1 MEGQFGPIIGLP
13 YERKEAFTMNKQ
25 FSVRKLALLGMLA
38 ALVFA
43 GNYARIVMPLS
54 IGSQTSFTLA
64 NIFCCLSG
72 LIMGPIGGL
81 ASGIGSLLY
90 DLTDPRFVADCWIT
104 FITKGAMGF
113 AAGLVVKGA
122 LKQNKLTYGRA
133 LAGTA
138 VGCIAYYIL
147 YFAKTFFYTGLL
159 KQGLPA
165 PGAWLL
171 VIEKIPASVFNAAV
185 ALIAAP
191 PLVLAVIAA
200 LKRSKLDR
208 MLRE

>member
-1 MEGQFGPIIGLP
+1 MTLLTPGL
-13 YERKEAFTMNKQ
+13 
-25 FSVRKLALLGMLA
+25 
-38 ALVFA
+38 
-43 GNYARIVMPLS
+43 
-54 IGSQTSFTLA
+54 
-64 NIFCCLSG
+64 
-72 LIMGPIGGL
+72 
-81 ASGIGSLLY
+81 
-90 DLTDPRFVADCWIT
+90 ADCWIT

-171 VIEKIPASVFNAAV
+171 VIEKVPASVFNAAV

-191 PLVLAVIAA
+191 PITLIILQA
-200 LKRSKLDR
+200 LKRSHLDR
-208 MLRE
+208 LLEE

>member
-1 MEGQFGPIIGLP
+1 
-13 YERKEAFTMNKQ
+13 MNTNR
-25 FSVRKLALLGMLA
+25 FSTRRLALLGMMA

-72 LIMGPIGGL
+72 LIMGPMGGL

-122 LKQNKLTYGRA
+122 LKQNKLAYGRA
-133 LAGTA
+133 LAGA
-138 VGCIAYYIL
+138 AAGCITYYIL

-171 VIEKIPASVFNAAV
+171 VMEKMPASVFNAAV

-191 PLVLAVIAA
+191 PITLVILQA
-200 LKRSKLDR
+200 LKRSHLDR
-208 MLRE
+208 LLEG

>member
-171 VIEKIPASVFNAAV
+171 VIEKVPASVFNAAV

-191 PLVLAVIAA
+191 PITLIILQA
-200 LKRSKLDR
+200 LKRSHLDR
-208 MLRE
+208 LLEE

>member
-1 MEGQFGPIIGLP
+1 
-13 YERKEAFTMNKQ
+13 MNKS
-25 FSVRKLALLGMLA
+25 FSTKKIALVGMMA
-38 ALVFA
+38 AVVFA
-43 GNYARIVMPLS
+43 GNYARIVIPISL
-54 IGSQTSFTLA
+54 GGQTAFTLA

-171 VIEKIPASVFNAAV
+171 VIEKVPASVFNAAV

-191 PLVLAVIAA
+191 PITLIILQA
-200 LKRSKLDR
+200 LKRSHLDR
-208 MLRE
+208 LLEE

>member
-1 MEGQFGPIIGLP
+1 
-13 YERKEAFTMNKQ
+13 MNSKS
-25 FSVRKLALLGMLA
+25 FSTRKLALLGMMA

-43 GNYARIVMPLS
+43 GNYARIVIPIA

-171 VIEKIPASVFNAAV
+171 VIEKVPASVFNAAV

-191 PLVLAVIAA
+191 PITLIILQA
-200 LKRSKLDR
+200 LQRSHLDR
-208 MLRE
+208 LLEE

>member
-1 MEGQFGPIIGLP
+1 
-13 YERKEAFTMNKQ
+13 MNKT
-25 FSVRKLALLGMLA
+25 FSTRRLALLGMLA

-43 GNYARIVMPLS
+43 GNYARVVMPLS

-81 ASGIGSLLY
+81 ASGLGSMLY
-90 DLTDPRFVADCWIT
+90 DLTDPRFISDCWIT

-113 AAGLVVKGA
+113 FAGLVVKSA
-122 LKQNKLTYGRA
+122 LKEDKLTYVRS
-133 LAGTA
+133 LAGTGA
-138 VGCIAYYIL
+138 GCVAYYIL
-147 YFAKTFFYTGLL
+147 YFTKTFFYTGLL

-171 VIEKIPASVFNAAV
+171 VIEKIPASIFNAAV

-191 PLVLAVIAA
+191 PITLALLQA

-208 MLRE
+208 LLRE

>member
-1 MEGQFGPIIGLP
+1 
-13 YERKEAFTMNKQ
+13 MNKQ

-43 GNYARIVMPLS
+43 GNYARIVLPLS

-72 LIMGPIGGL
+72 LILGPLGGL
-81 ASGIGSLLY
+81 AAGVGSLLY
-90 DLTDPRFVADCWIT
+90 DLTDPRFVSDCWIT
-104 FITKGAMGF
+104 FLTKGAMGL
-113 AAGLVVKGA
+113 ATGLVVSGS
-122 LKQNKLTYGRA
+122 LKEDRLTYGRA

-138 VGCIAYYIL
+138 VGCVAYYIL

-200 LKRSKLDR
+200 LKRSNLDR

>member
-1 MEGQFGPIIGLP
+1 M
-13 YERKEAFTMNKQ
+13 
-25 FSVRKLALLGMLA
+25 
-38 ALVFA
+38 
-43 GNYARIVMPLS
+43 
-54 IGSQTSFTLA
+54 
-64 NIFCCLSG
+64 
-72 LIMGPIGGL
+72 GL
-81 ASGIGSLLY
+81 A
-90 DLTDPRFVADCWIT
+90 T
-104 FITKGAMGF
+104 
-113 AAGLVVKGA
+113 GLVVSGS
-122 LKQNKLTYGRA
+122 LKEDRLTYGRA

-138 VGCIAYYIL
+138 VGCVAYYIL

-171 VIEKIPASVFNAAV
+171 VLEKIPASVFNAAV

>member
-1 MEGQFGPIIGLP
+1 MKN
-13 YERKEAFTMNKQ
+13 R
-25 FSVRKLALLGMLA
+25 FSTRRLALLGMLA

-43 GNYARIVMPLS
+43 GNYARVTMPLA

-72 LIMGPIGGL
+72 LILGPVGGL
-81 ASGIGSLLY
+81 ASGVGSLLF
-90 DLTDPRFVADCWIT
+90 DLTDPRFVSDCWIT
-104 FITKGAMGF
+104 LITKGAMGL
-113 AAGLVVKGA
+113 AAGLAVNGA
-122 LKQNKLTYGRA
+122 LKEDRLTYGRA

-138 VGCIAYYIL
+138 AGCVAYYIL

-171 VIEKIPASVFNAAV
+171 VLEKIPASVFNAAV

-191 PLVLAVIAA
+191 PLVLAIIAA
-200 LKRSKLDR
+200 LKRSKLDG